1 MKQNK
6 NDQIQE
12 ITEAPGLTPSPVV
25 IDITGT
31 TLSVDDERR
40 IMHPLTG
47 GVILFARNW
56 KNRSQLTN
64 LTSEIKTLRPD
75 ILITTD
81 QEGGRVQ
88 RFRDDGFTH
97 LPSLRAFGQKW
108 LNDDLKKVGIGPLTA
123 VDCAVSCGYVLASEL
138 RACGVDFTFSPVL
151 DLDWGCSDVIGDRAL
166 SHDPRVVCLLARA
179 LMQGLK
185 LAGMSNC
192 GKHFPGHG
200 FIEKDSHTDCPVDD
214 RQLESLLSFDAMPYQ
229 LLGIA
234 LESVMASHV
243 VYSEV
248 DSLPAGYSRRWLQE
262 ILRGDLGFQGCIF
275 SDDLSMEAARYI
287 NGKTIELPQAAQ
299 MALDAGCDMI
309 LVCNQSTVDN
319 GKALDG
325 VLDALDNALQK
336 GIWQPSPVS
345 EYRRQILIPQ
355 TTPLPWDYLAIEPR
369 YQQAKE
375 TLSEI

>member
-6 NDQIQE
+6 KEQTQE
-12 ITEAPGLTPSPVV
+12 ATDAPGLTPSPVL

-31 TLSVDDERR
+31 TLSADDRRR

-47 GVILFARNW
+47 GVILFTRNW
-56 KNRSQLTN
+56 KNRLQLTN

-75 ILITTD
+75 VLIAVD

-88 RFRDDGFTH
+88 RFRDDGFTA
-97 LPSLRAFGQKW
+97 LPALRSFGQKW
-108 LNDDLKKVGIGPLTA
+108 INDDMKKPGMGPLNA
-123 VDCAVSCGYVLASEL
+123 VDCATACGYVLASEL
-138 RACGVDFTFSPVL
+138 RACGVDFAFSPVL
-151 DLDWGCSDVIGDRAL
+151 DLDWGCSEVIGDRAL

-179 LMQGLK
+179 LIQGLK

-200 FIEKDSHTDCPVDD
+200 FIEQDSHTECPVDD
-214 RQLESLLSFDAMPYQ
+214 RQLESLLQFDAMPYQ
-229 LLGIA
+229 MLGIA
-234 LESVMASHV
+234 LESVMMSHV

-248 DSLPAGYSRRWLQE
+248 DSVPAGYSKRWLQE
-262 ILRGDLGFQGCIF
+262 ILRGELSFQGCIF
-275 SDDLSMEAARYI
+275 SDDLSMEAARHI
-287 NGKTIELPQAAQ
+287 NGKTIELPQASL

-319 GKALDG
+319 GQALDG
-325 VLDALDNALQK
+325 VLDALDAALQK
-336 GIWQPSPVS
+336 GTWQPSPVS

-375 TLSEI
+375 ALAEI